1 MYIYI
6 ADSFC
11 CTVESN
17 TTLKSNDTPIKIT
30 FENRGRLLTGVVL
43 HVLSKSEYLRIVYAK
58 FAFENFLTKF
68 LIILS
73 DSLLSEV
80 NYKPRV
86 T

>member
-1 MYIYI
+1 MGRKSKREKGYMYIYI

-30 FENRGRLLTGVVL
+30 FENRGRLPTGVVL

-58 FAFENFLTKF
+58 LPLRIF
-68 LIILS
+68 
-73 DSLLSEV
+73 
-80 NYKPRV
+80 
-86 T
+86 